1 MTSIVSPP
9 QNDGDNDKNEK
20 EDLKVNNNNSVSLN
34 SSSNDS
40 SGNIEPEVLEGQTA
54 EIGGV
59 KIETFK
65 KLKPTGQ
72 ELVHTFDD
80 AKKREEEPEEEPVY
94 YWDDDLDG
102 NPDELDED
110 EFFDA
115 PSSLSEQTG
124 VDVEWEVRYD
134 PVHQHP
140 YWINI
145 ITGESSWEN
154 PNGENNS
161 NDYTGEVEGYEY
173 TEGVPQEQV
182 AYGVT
187 SSSNDM
193 YNNNTGTNDDSNN
206 NSNVINDNNNSV
218 ADDTWE
224 RHYDP
229 ESDWYYYY
237 NPITGETKWDNITE
251 EYMGDGDYQSTIDEH
266 YYENNHITD
275 NLENNQGENSFNEQ
289 GEVVEEATSSS
300 SSNITTTSNNSTV
313 QAGVARAWL
322 KEARKLQAIGAK

>member
-1 MTSIVSPP
+1 MASFATTANTDTTTAEAVS
-9 QNDGDNDKNEK
+9 NLNIEANVGDDEVVENGDKASV
-20 EDLKVNNNNSVSLN
+20 LNNNSINSN
-34 SSSNDS
+34 SNASSSFETTVETDNNNTNRNSDVTVQS
-40 SGNIEPEVLEGQTA
+40 S
-54 EIGGV
+54 
-59 KIETFK
+59 
-65 KLKPTGQ
+65 
-72 ELVHTFDD
+72 
-80 AKKREEEPEEEPVY
+80 
-94 YWDDDLDG
+94 DLD
-102 NPDELDED
+102 DED

-154 PNGENNS
+154 PNGEHNN

-173 TEGVPQEQV
+173 TEVVPQEQV
-182 AYGVT
+182 AYDVT

-193 YNNNTGTNDDSNN
+193 YDNNTGTNDDSNN
-206 NSNVINDNNNSV
+206 NFDVINDNNNSV

-237 NPITGETKWDNITE
+237 NPVTGETKWDNITE
-251 EYMGDGDYQSTIDEH
+251 EYMGDGDYQSTIDEN
-266 YYENNHITD
+266 YYENNYTTD
-275 NLENNQGENSFNEQ
+275 NLENNHGENSFNEQ

-300 SSNITTTSNNSTV
+300 SNITTNSNNNSTV